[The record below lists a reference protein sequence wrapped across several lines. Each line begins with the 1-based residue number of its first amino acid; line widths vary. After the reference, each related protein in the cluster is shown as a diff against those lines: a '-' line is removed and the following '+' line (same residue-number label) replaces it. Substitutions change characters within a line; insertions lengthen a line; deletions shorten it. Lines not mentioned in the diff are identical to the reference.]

1 MAQQQKTYQEYF
13 NLDDLPDL
21 STADQIFVDQILAGK
36 RACDAYLLAHPEH
49 ADWLPTSI
57 NNAAYRLR
65 NKRNIRIWVH
75 AGRMA
80 GLQNAGCTVET
91 HLAELQRL
99 SHAAEAA
106 GNYGAAVQA
115 EKLRGEVQGLY
126 VSRYED
132 VTKGV
137 SEKELLAKLRLL
149 LGDAAQPIADRLG
162 LKEQAEHVGH

>member
-1 MAQQQKTYQEYF
+1 MAQQLKTESREI

-21 STADQIFVDQILAGK
+21 SAAEQVFVERILSGDKANE
-36 RACDAYLLAHPEH
+36 AYKAAHPEY

-65 NKRNIRIWVH
+65 NKTSIRAWIH

-80 GLQNAGCTVET
+80 GLEKIGSTVEA
-91 HLAELQRL
+91 HIADLHRL

-115 EKLRGEVQGLY
+115 EKLKGEAQGFY

-132 VTKGV
+132 VGKGV
-137 SEKELLAKLRLL
+137 NEKELLTKLRQL
-149 LGDAAQPIADRLG
+149 LGPDAQPIADRLG
-162 LKEQAEHVGH
+162 LKEEHVSH